1 MAVLYIGNY
10 EGLGLLALNLHPQ
23 TSQIYLLCNSRVVLV
38 WHIQAQKCLQI
49 NSKPLY
55 LTVLKC

>member
-23 TSQIYLLCNSRVVLV
+23 TIAIYIYFVTAGQYWYGTSKHKNVFRSTLNLC
-38 WHIQAQKCLQI
+38 
-49 NSKPLY
+49 
-55 LTVLKC
+55 T